1 MILSIIIPAKNEEK
15 QLPVLLASIK
25 NQTFKDLEIIVAD
38 AKSTDKTREVVASL
52 GGRVVEGGMPG
63 PGRNRGAEA
72 ALGEILLFLDADV
85 ILVGDDFLEKT
96 VAEFKVKKL
105 CCAAPL
111 SRTSSD
117 IFLDRLYPKLWNIW
131 IMIASH
137 FSPCAGGWCIFAT
150 KAAHDKIK
158 GFDEKIIL
166 GEDSDYSY
174 RASRIC
180 KFGILKSAV
189 VENSPRRLHKEGYL
203 KVFLQVVGA
212 GFNRFIMGRRDY
224 QNKFNYKFD
233 IYDKKDDKK

>member
-1 MILSIIIPAKNEEK
+1 MILSVIIPAKNEEK
-15 QLPVLLASIK
+15 QLPLLLVSIK
-25 NQTFKDLEIIVAD
+25 KQTFKDLEIIVAD
-38 AKSTDKTREVVASL
+38 AKSTDKTREVVASF
-52 GGRVVEGGMPG
+52 GARVVEGGMPG

-72 ALGEILLFLDADV
+72 AKGEILLFLDADV
-85 ILVGDDFLEKT
+85 ILVGNDFLEKA
-96 VAEFKVKKL
+96 VAEFKAKKL

-117 IFLDRLYPKLWNIW
+117 IFLDRLYPELWNIW

-137 FSPCAGGWCIFAT
+137 FSPCAGGWCIFAA

-158 GFDEKIIL
+158 GFDEKITL
-166 GEDSDYSY
+166 GEDSDYAY
-174 RASRIC
+174 RISKIC